1 MDGKPTFHANNVWEN
16 IRHAVS
22 KDSLFPIDVKTVALD
37 IYGSIFPDPI
47 TDVKPCALPGFEGLL
62 VRNSVGSKWMIAYN
76 DQLESPGR
84 IRFTLAHEFGHYL
97 MHRSGR
103 DEFKCSQNPASS
115 TDALERKIEAEAD
128 SFSSA
133 LLMPAED
140 FRQQIDSQRFS
151 IAMLM
156 HCANRYGVSLT
167 AAALKWRDMARGR
180 VIVVAAK
187 DGFLDWAS
195 SNSAAFRSGA
205 YFATKKETIEVPPGS
220 LLQNSL
226 WTPDGNVGALPAKA
240 WFPNEPD
247 DMILEEHAFVVEGKG
262 FCYTLG
268 ILLLPDLDEPHL
280 ISNEKV
286 NVPLSTSNDKT
297 ESR

>member
-1 MDGKPTFHANNVWEN
+1 MGGKPTFHANNVLEN
-16 IRHAVS
+16 VRHAVS
-22 KDSLFPIDVKTVALD
+22 KDSLFPIDVKTIALE
-37 IYGSIFPDPI
+37 IYGSIFLDPI
-47 TDVKPCALPGFEGLL
+47 TDVKRCALPGFEGLL
-62 VRNSVGSKWMIAYN
+62 VRNSAGSKWMIAYN

-103 DEFKCSQNPASS
+103 DEFKCSQKLASS
-115 TDALERKIEAEAD
+115 TDALEREIEAEAD

-133 LLMPAED
+133 LLMPADD

-151 IAMLM
+151 VDLLM

-167 AAALKWRDMARGR
+167 AAALKWRDLAVGR

-195 SNSAAFRSGA
+195 SNKAAFRSGA
-205 YFATKKETIEVPPGS
+205 YFATKRETIEVPPGS
-220 LLQNSL
+220 LLHNSL
-226 WTPDGNVGALPAKA
+226 WTPGGHAGALPAKA
-240 WFPNEPD
+240 WFPQEPD

-268 ILLLPDLDEPHL
+268 ILLLPDIDAPRLVSGDEEDVTL
-280 ISNEKV
+280 TTING
-286 NVPLSTSNDKT
+286 
-297 ESR
+297 